1 MSTLLVN
8 NIEPFS
14 GNSLNIS
21 GSLGTGIKVD
31 GGMNTL
37 NLNGIVSASQ
47 HLNVA
52 QTTTLANTLVTNL
65 TASGLVALESMVLI
79 GTGATT
85 LQVNTSNVNFNSL
98 PGADP
103 GVQGRLFTQS
113 GSQLFSS
120 SAFPGG
126 SNPVFTSGQFS
137 SSIFVFV
144 SA

>member
-65 TASGLVALESMVLI
+65 TASGRVSLESVVLI
-79 GTGATT
+79 GTGS
-85 LQVNTSNVNFNSL
+85 QVAVSTSNVNFNSL

-126 SNPVFTSGQFS
+126 SNAVFTSGQFS

-144 SA
+144 SD

>member
-65 TASGLVALESMVLI
+65 TASGRVSLESVVLI
-79 GTGATT
+79 GTGS
-85 LQVNTSNVNFNSL
+85 QVAVSTSNVNFNSL

-144 SA
+144 SD

>member
-65 TASGLVALESMVLI
+65 TASGRVSLESVVLI
-79 GTGATT
+79 GTGS
-85 LQVNTSNVNFNSL
+85 QVAVSTSNVNFNSL